1 MRGSERVE
9 GLVMR
14 IIVIGAGVMGA
25 SVAYRAAV
33 AGASVTVLEAGRIG
47 GGTSGISFAWTN
59 SNGKTP
65 RAYHDLNVAGMKAHA
80 ALAEEFGAAPWWH
93 GGGSVEW
100 VAPEERPEQQA
111 RVERL
116 QAWGYAAEWITPQ
129 QLLELEPDVDPALIG
144 DAPIAW
150 FPGEG
155 WLDPVVY
162 AAAMLG
168 FARSRGA
175 SVICGARVSDAVL
188 RGGRVTGV
196 KIADGRLFEA
206 DMVVN
211 CAGRWANDPV
221 SDAGLHLPLAP
232 TVGFLVFTPPVAAR
246 VGRVV
251 RSPII
256 HARPDGAAR
265 LVLHWNPT
273 DAAVA
278 FEPRPSAAT
287 PEARDLVQRARRL
300 LPWIGDVEPEAV
312 RMAIRPIPG
321 DSFSAVG
328 PVPRVEGYYLAITHS
343 GVTMSPHLGA
353 AVADEVVHGR
363 QCPGLD
369 NFRPARFFN

>member
-1 MRGSERVE
+1 
-9 GLVMR
+9 MR

-33 AGASVTVLEAGRIG
+33 GGASVTVLEAGRIG

-80 ALAEEFGAAPWWH
+80 ALAEEFGATPWWH
-93 GGGSVEW
+93 GGGNVEW
-100 VAPEERPEQQA
+100 TVPEDRAAQQA
-111 RVERL
+111 KVERL
-116 QAWGYAAEWITPQ
+116 QSWGYAAEWITPA
-129 QLLELEPDVDPALIG
+129 QLLELEPDIDPAQIG
-144 DAPIAW
+144 DSPIAY
-150 FPGEG
+150 FPEEG

-168 FARSRGA
+168 AARSHGA
-175 SVICGARVSDAVL
+175 SVICGVRVSETVM
-188 RGGRVTGV
+188 RGGRITGV
-196 KIADGRLFEA
+196 KTADGRLFEA
-206 DMVVN
+206 NKVVN

-246 VGRVV
+246 VGRV
-251 RSPII
+251 
-256 HARPDGAAR
+256 
-265 LVLHWNPT
+265 LHWNAT
-273 DAAVA
+273 DATLA
-278 FEPRPSAAT
+278 FDPRPSAAM
-287 PEARDLVQRARRL
+287 PEARDLMQRARRL
-300 LPWIGDVEPEAV
+300 LPWIGDVKPEAA

-343 GVTMSPHLGA
+343 GVTMSPFLGA
-353 AVADEVVHGR
+353 AVANEIVHGR
-363 QCPGLD
+363 QCPELAE
-369 NFRPARFFN
+369 FRPARFFN